1 MAKRTIELPAHEPQQ
16 GTLPNGL
23 QYLIKEDARA
33 PIVSLQVWV
42 RVGSIHEE
50 IWLGAGMS
58 HLLEHML
65 FNGTAKRGSRQVSE
79 DVQAAGAYINAYTSF
94 DRTVYWIE
102 TPPEE
107 TNNCLE
113 ILGDMTLHSTLPE
126 EEFVKELDV
135 IRREMAMGDDSPG
148 SVVSKLMFSTAYQA
162 HPVKFPVIGH
172 REVFDQITHDD
183 LVSFYRRHYVPNNMF
198 LVVSGPVD
206 SKKLLKQIETVF
218 GKIPRAPLPPVILP
232 PEPRQQGRRINHIE
246 GSTQHTQ
253 LRLLWHG
260 PEVTDPDTGAL
271 DLFSSILGN
280 GRSSRL
286 YRKLRDEKALVHS
299 ISSFVYSMP
308 DTGLFVI
315 SAEVDADKREEA
327 EAEILKLVNETVQNG
342 ITEPEL
348 AKALNM
354 ALSESLDSLTTTR
367 GVASDIGSSWM
378 LTGNP
383 EFTQDYLR
391 DLQSVTTKRVAE
403 TAQRWVHP
411 HNFTTVSLNPE
422 GSLAKTKKRRSKK
435 ADGKTER
442 VMLDNGLTLLVCPDR
457 RLPLVTVHTAL
468 RGGLLAEQ
476 HAPAGLTRVFSKLLT
491 RDTQSRSAED
501 VANLIENVG
510 GDFNSFSGFNSFGL
524 SSELMAPDWKIGLEA
539 IANGL
544 NEPKFVQET
553 LDREREFQIA
563 SIRSE
568 LDRPMSQAAK
578 RMRETL
584 FAGHI
589 YENPLSGTE
598 ESMLQ
603 ISQDSLVQYQSEN
616 VLAKNAVLAVYGDID
631 ANEVKDAVAE
641 AFGSLPSGERRF
653 SKVEALPAFKET
665 KRIVETESQKQQTI
679 VLVAFPTDGVFGED
693 LLTLELIDDACSDM
707 SSRLYV
713 KIREELGAAYMVGTS
728 RILGF
733 AGGCFYFYTAT
744 SPEQADEV
752 EEGLLA
758 EIEHLGKNGIAPDE
772 LTRAKRSWQGS
783 HKNRLQSL
791 ASCARTHAMDELYD
805 FGWDHSHKTPAMM
818 DAIDGE
824 RVRETA
830 ERHFLN
836 KPHVIVR
843 FGPEN

>member
-1 MAKRTIELPAHEPQQ
+1 MAKRTIELPAHNPHK
-16 GTLPNGL
+16 GTLANGL
-23 QYLIKEDARA
+23 QYLIKEDPRA

-50 IWLGAGMS
+50 TWLGAGMS

-107 TNNCLE
+107 TDNCLE

-126 EEFVKELDV
+126 EEFIKELDV

-148 SVVSKLMFSTAYQA
+148 SVVSKLMFSTAYLA
-162 HPVKFPVIGH
+162 HPVQFPVIGH
-172 REVFDQITHDD
+172 REVFDQVTHDD
-183 LVSFYRRHYVPNNMF
+183 LVTFYRRHYVPNNMF
-198 LVVSGPVD
+198 VVASGPVE
-206 SKKLLKQIETVF
+206 SNKLVEQIENVF
-218 GKIPRAPLPPVILP
+218 GARSRAPLPPVILP
-232 PEPRQQGRRINHIE
+232 PEPLQQGRRINHIE

-260 PEVTDPDTGAL
+260 PNVTDPDTGAL
-271 DLFSSILGN
+271 DLFSSILGS

-286 YRKLRDEKALVHS
+286 YRKLRDEMGLVHS
-299 ISSFVYSMP
+299 ITSFVYSMP

-315 SAEVDADKREEA
+315 AAEVDADKRKKA
-327 EAEILKLVNETVQNG
+327 ETEILKLVNQTVKKG
-342 ITEPEL
+342 ITKEEL
-348 AKALNM
+348 GKALNM

-383 EFTQDYLR
+383 EFTQDYIR
-391 DLQSVTTKRVAE
+391 DLQSVTAKQVTE

-411 HNFTTVSLNPE
+411 HNFTAVSLNPE

-435 ADGKTER
+435 ADGETER
-442 VMLDNGLTLLVCPDR
+442 IELDNGLTLLVCSDR
-457 RLPLVTVHTAL
+457 RLPLVTVHTAI

-476 HAPAGLTRVFSKLLT
+476 GASAGLTRVFSKLLT
-491 RDTQSRSAED
+491 RDTKSHSAEE

-510 GDFNSFSGFNSFGL
+510 GDFTSFSGFNSFGL

-539 IANGL
+539 ISNGL
-544 NEPKFVQET
+544 KEPTFAQDT

-568 LDRPMSQAAK
+568 LDRPMTQAAK
-578 RMRETL
+578 MMRETL
-584 FAGHI
+584 FANHA
-589 YENPLSGTE
+589 YQNPLSGTE
-598 ESMLQ
+598 ESMLS
-603 ISQDSLVQYQSEN
+603 ISQEELNRYQSEN
-616 VLAKNAVLAVYGDID
+616 VMAKNAVLTIYGDVD
-631 ANEVKDAVAE
+631 SNEANDAVAE
-641 AFGSLPSGERRF
+641 ALGSLPSGERRF
-653 SKVEALPAFKET
+653 SNIEPLPAFTET
-665 KRIVETESQKQQTI
+665 KRLVETESDKQQTI
-679 VLVAFPTDGVFGED
+679 VLVAFPAGGVFSEE

-752 EEGLLA
+752 EEGLLS

-772 LTRAKRSWQGS
+772 LARAKRSWQGS

-805 FGWDHSHKTPAMM
+805 FGWDRSRKTPAMM
-818 DAIDGE
+818 DAIDGD

-836 KPHVIVR
+836 QPHVIVR
-843 FGPEN
+843 FGPES

>member
-1 MAKRTIELPAHEPQQ
+1 MAKRTIELPAHNPQK
-16 GTLPNGL
+16 GTLSNGL
-23 QYLIKEDARA
+23 QYLIKEDQRA

-50 IWLGAGMS
+50 TWLGAGMS

-65 FNGTAKRGSRQVSE
+65 FNGTEKRGSREVSE

-107 TNNCLE
+107 CNNCLE

-148 SVVSKLMFSTAYQA
+148 SVVSKLMFATAYLA
-162 HPVKFPVIGH
+162 HPVQFPVIGH
-172 REVFDQITHDD
+172 REVFDQITYDD
-183 LVSFYRRHYVPNNMF
+183 LVTFYRRHYVPNNMF
-198 LVVSGPVD
+198 MVVSGPVD
-206 SKKLLKQIETVF
+206 AKKLSKEIDKVF
-218 GKIPRAPLPPVILP
+218 GGVKRAPLPPVILP
-232 PEPRQQGRRINHIE
+232 PEPRQRGRRINHVE

-260 PEVTDPDTGAL
+260 PNVTDSETGAL
-271 DLFSSILGN
+271 DLFSSILGS
-280 GRSSRL
+280 GRSSLL
-286 YRKLRDEKALVHS
+286 YRKLRDELGLVHS
-299 ISSFVYSMP
+299 VTSFVYSMP

-315 SAEVDADKREEA
+315 AAEVDADKREEA
-327 EAEILKLVNETVQNG
+327 EAEILKLLNESVQTG
-342 ITEPEL
+342 ITKDEL
-348 AKALNM
+348 TKALNM

-383 EFTQDYLR
+383 EFTQDYIR
-391 DLQSVTTKRVAE
+391 DLQAISPEEVSD
-403 TAQRWVHP
+403 TARRWIHP
-411 HNFTTVSLNPE
+411 LNFTTVSLNPE
-422 GSLAKTKKRRSKK
+422 GSLTKAKKRRTKK
-435 ADGKTER
+435 SEGQTER
-442 VMLDNGLTLLVCPDR
+442 FELNNGLTLLVCSDR
-457 RLPLVTVHTAL
+457 RLPLATVHTAM
-468 RGGLLAEQ
+468 RGGLLAEHQ
-476 HAPAGLTRVFSKLLT
+476 APAGLTRVFSKLLT
-491 RDTQSRSAED
+491 RDTKSRSAEE

-510 GDFNSFSGFNSFGL
+510 GDFNSFSGFNSLGL
-524 SSELMAPDWKIGLEA
+524 SSELMAPDWRIGLEA
-539 IANGL
+539 IATAL
-544 NEPKFVQET
+544 KEPAFIPDT
-553 LDREREFQIA
+553 LQREREFQIA

-568 LDRPMSQAAK
+568 LDRPMTQAAK
-578 RMRETL
+578 LMRETL
-584 FAGHI
+584 FANHA
-589 YENPLSGTE
+589 YRNPLSGTE
-598 ESMLQ
+598 ESMHL
-603 ISQDSLVQYQSEN
+603 ISQDDLIRYQGEN
-616 VLAKNAVLAVYGDID
+616 VLAKNTVMAVYGDVD
-631 ANEVKDAVAE
+631 GDEVKDAVEE
-641 AFGSLPSGERRF
+641 ALGSLPSGDRRF
-653 SKVEALPAFKET
+653 SGVEAVPTFAET
-665 KRIVETESQKQQTI
+665 KRLVETESDKQQTI
-679 VLVAFPTDGVFGED
+679 VLVAFPAGGVFSED

-752 EEGLLA
+752 EAGLLS

-772 LTRAKRSWQGS
+772 LARAKRSWQGS

-805 FGWDHSHKTPAMM
+805 FGWDHSFNTPKLM
-818 DAIDGE
+818 DAIDGD

-830 ERHFLN
+830 ERYFLD

-843 FGPEN
+843 FGPEG